1 MTKTLAQKLLDEM
14 RVKEENSYEEGYH
27 LEFDSKNKLTKLY
40 KDDSYIAK
48 FREEKEAL
56 ELIGLLND
64 LLF

>member
-1 MTKTLAQKLLDEM
+1 MN
-14 RVKEENSYEEGYH
+14 EESYYEEGYH

-40 KDDSYIAK
+40 KDDKYIAK
-48 FREEKEAL
+48 FHEEKEAL

>member
-14 RVKEENSYEEGYH
+14 SVKENHYEEGYQ

-40 KDDSYIAK
+40 YNDKYIAK
-48 FREEKEAL
+48 FHEEKEAL
-56 ELIGLLND
+56 KLIGLLND